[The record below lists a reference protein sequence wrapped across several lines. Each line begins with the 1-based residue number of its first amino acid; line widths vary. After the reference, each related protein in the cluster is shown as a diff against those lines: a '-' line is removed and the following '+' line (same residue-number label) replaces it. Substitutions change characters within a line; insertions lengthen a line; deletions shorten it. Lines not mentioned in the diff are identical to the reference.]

1 MNGSLIQD
9 LRYGARQLRR
19 APGFALTVVLTLAL
33 GIGSNLAVF
42 QLLYSVVFARLPVA
56 RPDQLYSLHAVKSPF
71 DAQWIFSSPAY
82 RRLREATGNSE
93 AVVARSSIAEGILQ
107 PDGGSSER
115 ARYQMVSDN
124 FFGVLGVAPAAG
136 RFFLPGDDQ
145 PGSNSWPLILRYG
158 YWKEALGGDRS
169 VIGTRA
175 FANGVPVEIVGIA
188 PDRFSGVV
196 TGMAPD
202 FWLPIGVQSTRHFGS
217 WFDSLGPGSG
227 ADIGGPYRDQANVY
241 WLWVLADVPDAAKS
255 SAIAA
260 WTKVLQPDLALMAA
274 AAHDAHDR
282 DQILRSRVQIVS
294 AATGEGSFRQQYS
307 QPLTILLAMAGLVLS
322 AGCVNLAN
330 LELARLLNRQREL
343 AVRAS
348 LGASR
353 WRLLRQLIT
362 ENMLLALVGGALA
375 LGIGRVCSA
384 LILHWASGRGDAIP
398 LDLHIRGQLFLFGAG
413 LLIAALVGF
422 GVWPAL
428 RLTRSGSSLAGE
440 MGSRA
445 GAAWLQGRGARKWSN
460 VLLAGQVAFS
470 LVLVGVAALFA
481 QTLRNVTNI
490 DAGLDRQH
498 VISVHLDYTNS
509 GFPEED
515 RSALNHR
522 LVMRLKELPG
532 VTQAA
537 VSMCAIP
544 GCIWNTAIHVFG
556 RPELSEQQGHG
567 EENHV
572 GVGYFQALGIPV
584 LEGRDFD
591 ERDRPDSPGAAI
603 VNRTFARKLFG
614 NESPIGRRVGYQAA
628 PHDGD
633 YTIVGEVGDARMDD
647 LRSAPPPIVYFS
659 VGQRDAWAGT
669 IEVRASGNLIP
680 LYGAI
685 HHALLSVQ
693 PNLPISEIVSL
704 RDEYESGISREK
716 LLARLT
722 GVFGGLALALAG
734 LGFYGLLSFHVT
746 RRTPE
751 IGIRMAVGAT
761 PADVYA
767 LVLRQTAGILAAGI
781 VPGVFCCFAAGT
793 LVKNLLYGT
802 GATDLAPLL
811 IAIGVLV
818 AVGLL
823 AALYPARRAAR
834 IDPVEA
840 LRTE

>member
-1 MNGSLIQD
+1 MNRGLMQD
-9 LRYGARQLRR
+9 LRYAVRQLRR

-33 GIGSNLAVF
+33 GIGANLAVF
-42 QLLYSVVFARLPVA
+42 QLLYGVVFARLPVA
-56 RPDQLYSLHAVKSPF
+56 RPDHLYSLHAVKSPF

-82 RRLREATGNSE
+82 RRLRQATGNS
-93 AVVARSSIAEGILQ
+93 AVVLARSSVADGLFQ
-107 PDGGSSER
+107 PGGGSSER

-124 FFGVLGVAPAAG
+124 FFVALGVAPMAG

-145 PGSNSWPLILRYG
+145 PGSNSWPVILRYG
-158 YWKEALGGDRS
+158 YWKDALGGDRS
-169 VIGTRA
+169 VIGRRA
-175 FANGVPVEIVGIA
+175 FVNGVPVEIVGIA
-188 PDRFSGVV
+188 PERFSGVV
-196 TGMAPD
+196 TGLAPD
-202 FWLPIGVQSTRHFGS
+202 FWLPLSVQSTRRFGS

-227 ADIGGPYRDQANVY
+227 ADINGSYQDQANVY
-241 WLWVLADVPDAAKS
+241 WLWVLADVPDHAKP
-255 SAIAA
+255 SAIAE
-260 WTKVLQPDLALMAA
+260 WTKALQPDLALMGS
-274 AAHDAHDR
+274 AAHDAHAR
-282 DQILRSRVQIVS
+282 DQILASRVQIVS
-294 AATGEGSFRQQYS
+294 AATGEGSFRQEYS
-307 QPLTILLAMAGLVLS
+307 QPLVILLVMAGLVLL

-330 LELARLLNRQREL
+330 LELARLLSRQREL

-353 WRLLRQLIT
+353 WRLLRQLIA
-362 ENMLLALVGGALA
+362 ENMLLALVGGLLA
-375 LGIGRVCSA
+375 LGVGRVCSA
-384 LILHWASGRGDAIP
+384 LILQWASRTGEAIP
-398 LDLHIRGQLFLFGAG
+398 MDLHVRWQLFLFGAG
-413 LLIAALVGF
+413 LLIAALAGF
-422 GVWPAL
+422 GVWPAW
-428 RLTRSGSSLAGE
+428 RLTRSGSRLAGE
-440 MGSRA
+440 IGSRA
-445 GAAWLQGRGARKWSN
+445 GAAWPQGRGARKWSN
-460 VLLAGQVAFS
+460 VLLAGQVTFS

-490 DAGLDRQH
+490 EAGLDRQH

-515 RSALNHR
+515 RSALNRR
-522 LVMRLKELPG
+522 LVARLKELPG

-556 RPELSEQQGHG
+556 RPELFEQQIHG

-572 GVGYFQALGIPV
+572 GVGYFQALGIAL
-584 LEGRDFD
+584 LEGRDFN
-591 ERDRPDSPGAAI
+591 ERDRPGSPGVAI
-603 VNRTFARKLFG
+603 VNRAFARKLFG
-614 NESPIGRRVGYQAA
+614 NESPVGRRVGYQAA

-633 YTIVGEVGDARMDD
+633 YTIVGEVGDARVDD
-647 LRSAPPPIVYFS
+647 LRSAPPPVVYFS
-659 VGQRDAWAGT
+659 VDQRDAWAGT

-685 HHALLSVQ
+685 RHALLSAQ
-693 PNLPISEIVSL
+693 PNLPITAIVPL

-722 GVFGGLALALAG
+722 GVFGCLALALAG

-751 IGIRMAVGAT
+751 IGLRMAVGAT
-761 PADVYA
+761 PGDVYA

-781 VPGVFCCFAAGT
+781 VPGVLCCLAAGA
-793 LVKNLLYGT
+793 LVRNLLYGA
-802 GATDLAPLL
+802 GATYLAPLL
-811 IAIGVLV
+811 TAIGVLV
-818 AVGLL
+818 AVGVL
-823 AALYPARRAAR
+823 AAVYPARRAAR